1 MKFDISKLDN
11 VKILD
16 RICDVYGF
24 HQKIQLANHFD
35 IAASSLS
42 NRYTRG
48 SISYDFA
55 ALCSIETG
63 VDLRWL
69 LTGEG
74 EKKPN
79 ANTHDLDKGESIKLE
94 KFTISESKLIP
105 TGEFGIDASVVS
117 NSVGKVFCVEA
128 ESSIYIVEQSNSV
141 SDGEKLIDVDGTI
154 SIREVSVLPGKRLHV
169 TGGKIPFECSAED
182 IRVLGKVTGVFR
194 EAK

>member
-1 MKFDISKLDN
+1 MKFDISNLDN

-63 VDLRWL
+63 VDLRWI

-74 EKKPN
+74 EKHPN
-79 ANTHDLDKGESIKLE
+79 TGTRDLDKSEFIKLE
-94 KFTISESKLIP
+94 KFTISENKLVQI
-105 TGEFGIDASVVS
+105 GEFGIDASVMS
-117 NSVGKVFCVEA
+117 NPVGKVFCVEA
-128 ESSIYIVEQSNSV
+128 DSTIYIVEESNSV
-141 SDGEKLIDVDGTI
+141 SDGEKLIDVDGTM
-154 SIREVSVLPGKRLHV
+154 SIREIAVLPGKKLHV